1 MTGES
6 RGRRRIIIAD
16 DDDDVRGLLEI
27 AARKADL
34 EIISSHA
41 EGRTALE
48 SALATDP
55 DLLLL
60 DVMMPELTG
69 LDVVRAVRAARSD
82 GRPRVLLVSAG
93 TDVGAP
99 VTGAEA
105 GADEY
110 VLKPFTVRR
119 IVERLRRWAEQT

>member
-1 MTGES
+1 MTGAD
-6 RGRRRIIIAD
+6 RPRRVIIAD

-27 AARKADL
+27 AARKAGL
-34 EIISSHA
+34 EIVSSHA
-41 EGRTALE
+41 EGRSALE
-48 SALATDP
+48 SALSTDP

-69 LDVVRAVRAARSD
+69 LDVVRAVRASRAD

-93 TDVGAP
+93 TDIGAP
-99 VTGAEA
+99 VSGAEA

-110 VLKPFTVRR
+110 VLKPFTVRSM
-119 IVERLRRWAEQT
+119 VERLRGWAERT